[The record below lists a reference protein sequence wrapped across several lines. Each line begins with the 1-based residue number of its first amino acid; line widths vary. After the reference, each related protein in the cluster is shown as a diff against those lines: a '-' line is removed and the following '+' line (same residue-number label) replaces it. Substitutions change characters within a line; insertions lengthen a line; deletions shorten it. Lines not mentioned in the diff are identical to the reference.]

1 MVVVVVVVV
10 IVVVVVCVYVC
21 VCVEGGGGSDFLY
34 TCTYGKVVKNGPFW
48 LFSPL
53 KGFKYHI
60 YPHINIIYL
69 NAPQK

>member
-1 MVVVVVVVV
+1 MVVVVVVV
-10 IVVVVVCVYVC
+10 IVVVVVCVCLC
-21 VCVEGGGGSDFLY
+21 VCGRGGGLFLY